1 MKKILVLSTALLL
14 LAFIHASAHE
24 GHKNKKQDSTTT
36 HVDSLVNKDQREH
49 IQGDTIHHHDDA
61 MKPDESKIGAS
72 LSDFPTL
79 HPIIVHS
86 AIVLIIV
93 AALLQLINVYWMK
106 REIRWIVTGIL
117 LVGVVAAWL
126 ASKNFHPH
134 THGISEH
141 AKLVL
146 SEHDKWADLTI
157 YFGFAASLFQIANHF
172 VFKDK
177 RWASTLVAILLVI
190 SAYCVA
196 HAGHYGAQLVHIE
209 GIGPQGK
216 FLEME
221 HHH

>member
-1 MKKILVLSTALLL
+1 MKNLLVLSTALLL

-24 GHKNKKQDSTTT
+24 GHENKKQVSTTT
-36 HVDSLVNKDQREH
+36 HIDSVVNKDQREH

-79 HPIIVHS
+79 HPIIVHF
-86 AIVLIIV
+86 AIVLIIL
-93 AALLQLINVYWMK
+93 AAVLQLINIYLMK
-106 REIRWIVTGIL
+106 KEISWIVTGIL
-117 LVGVVAAWL
+117 MVGVAAAWF

-134 THGISEH
+134 THGLSEH

-146 SEHDKWADLTI
+146 AQHDKWADLTI
-157 YFGFAASLFQIANHF
+157 YFGFTALFLQIVNHF
-172 VFKDK
+172 IFKSK
-177 RWASTLVAILLVI
+177 RWASSLVSVVLAM
-190 SAYCVA
+190 SAYSVA

>member
-1 MKKILVLSTALLL
+1 MKKILVLSIVLLL
-14 LAFIHASAHE
+14 LVFIQTHAHE
-24 GHKNKKQDSTTT
+24 GHKSKKQDSTAT
-36 HVDSLVNKDQREH
+36 HVDSVVNKDQREH

-61 MKPDESKIGAS
+61 MKHDESKIGAS
-72 LSDFPTL
+72 FSDFPTL
-79 HPIIVHS
+79 HPIIVHF
-86 AIVLIIV
+86 AIVLIIL
-93 AALLQLINVYWMK
+93 AAVLQLINVYLMK
-106 REIRWIVTGIL
+106 KEISWIVTGIL
-117 LVGVVAAWL
+117 LVGVAAAWF

-146 SEHDKWADLTI
+146 AEHDKWADLTI
-157 YFGFAASLFQIANHF
+157 YFGFAALLFQIVNHF

-177 RWASTLVAILLVI
+177 RLASTFVAIVLVI